1 MQFCISYFKVP
12 YAYTTT
18 NRPKSRTRVLFW
30 LFIFIKHSIIVCLIL
45 KDYTR
50 IMKPLEEPKRERFCK
65 QPAFYSKV
73 LAETDE
79 LL

>member
-12 YAYTTT
+12 YAYITT
-18 NRPKSRTRVLFW
+18 NCPKTERKFLFS

-50 IMKPLEEPKRERFCK
+50 IMKPLEEPKQERVCK
-65 QPAFYSKV
+65 QLAFYSKV
-73 LAETDE
+73 LAETNE